1 MLQTYFIVVFC
12 TLILMNNIWG
22 THLGIYN
29 KLVQNDG
36 NVKIEKEN
44 KKAAKPTAIKGLI
57 YIWVTKIESGIT

>member
-1 MLQTYFIVVFC
+1 
-12 TLILMNNIWG
+12 MNNIWG